1 MVSAD
6 DLTID
11 PDELRSGL
19 EGPAGI
25 TVLDA
30 RWRLAGRPG
39 REDYVEGHIPGAVFI
54 DLDTELAGAPGP
66 NGRHP
71 LPDPATLQSRLRAK
85 GVTTDKPVVVYDAGD
100 GQAAA
105 RAWWILRWAGHRDT
119 RVLDGGF
126 AAWTK
131 LGYPVTT
138 REPTIEEGDIEVKP
152 GSLPSLTADEAN
164 ETAQKG
170 TLVDARVAP
179 RFRGEVE
186 PIDPVAG
193 HIPGAVNRP
202 TTENA
207 DSDGRL
213 RTAEEIRA
221 GFARL
226 GVRDDA
232 PVGAY
237 CGSGVTAA
245 HTVLALHRAG
255 RTDAALYVG
264 SWSDWVTDP
273 TRPVA
278 TGD

>member
-1 MVSAD
+1 VVSAD

-11 PDELRSGL
+11 PDELRAGL
-19 EGPAGI
+19 AGV

-39 REDYVEGHIPGAVFI
+39 REDYAEGHLPGAAFV
-54 DLDTELAGAPGP
+54 DLDTELAGAPGSG
-66 NGRHP
+66 GRHP
-71 LPDPATLQSRLRAK
+71 LPDPARLQAALRAK
-85 GVTTDKPVVVYDAGD
+85 GVTDQKPVVVYDAGD

-119 RVLDGGF
+119 RVLDGGI
-126 AAWTK
+126 AAWIAK
-131 LGYPVTT
+131 GHPITT
-138 REPTIEEGDIEVKP
+138 EMPKTPEGNIQVKP
-152 GSLPSLTADEAN
+152 GSMPSLTADEAAA
-164 ETAQKG
+164 TATSG

-186 PIDPVAG
+186 PVDPVAG

-202 TTENA
+202 TA
-207 DSDGRL
+207 DNTGEDGRL
-213 RTAEEIRA
+213 RTQAELRD
-221 GFARL
+221 GFTKA
-226 GVRDDA
+226 GVRDGV

>member
-19 EGPAGI
+19 SGT
-25 TVLDA
+25 TVLDV
-30 RWRLAGRPG
+30 RWRLGGRPG
-39 REDYVEGHIPGAVFI
+39 REDYADGHIPGAVFI
-54 DLDTELAGAPGP
+54 DLDTELAGEPGQ

-71 LPDPATLQSRLRAK
+71 LPDPVKLQEALRAK
-85 GVTTDKPVVVYDAGD
+85 GISQHTPVVVYDAKD

-119 RVLDGGF
+119 RVLDGGLEG
-126 AAWTK
+126 WTARQH
-131 LGYPVTT
+131 PVTT
-138 REPTIEEGDIEVKP
+138 DVPNPTRGDIEVKP
-152 GSLPSLTADEAN
+152 GSLPTLTADDA
-164 ETAQKG
+164 ARLARQG
-170 TLVDARVAP
+170 TLIDARVGP

-186 PIDPVAG
+186 PVDPVAG

-202 TTENA
+202 TTENTTA
-207 DSDGRL
+207 DGRL
-213 RTAEEIRA
+213 RDAPTLRHE
-221 GFARL
+221 FAQE
-226 GVRDDA
+226 GVDDGA

-273 TRPVA
+273 SRPVA
-278 TGD
+278 TGA